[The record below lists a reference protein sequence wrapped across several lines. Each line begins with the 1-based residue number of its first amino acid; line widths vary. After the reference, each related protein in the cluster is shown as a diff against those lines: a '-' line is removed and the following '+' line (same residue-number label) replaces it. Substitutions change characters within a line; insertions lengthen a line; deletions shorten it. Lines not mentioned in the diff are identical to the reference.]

1 MGELIEGMWHRGGV
15 EAVLSEGA
23 LRRPPSAFRNWIV
36 SNGSDP
42 VGAGV
47 FVAERNGC
55 DPDAGKAQQPDRQ
68 SGRPGS
74 GVGRILID
82 RA

>member
-1 MGELIEGMWHRGGV
+1 LIEGMWHRGGV
-15 EAVLSEGA
+15 EAVLSEGV
-23 LRRPPSAFRNWIV
+23 LRRPPSVFRNRIV

-42 VGAGV
+42 VCVHV

-55 DPDAGKAQQPDRQ
+55 DPDAGKARQPDRQ

>member
-1 MGELIEGMWHRGGV
+1 
-15 EAVLSEGA
+15 
-23 LRRPPSAFRNWIV
+23 
-36 SNGSDP
+36 
-42 VGAGV
+42 V

-55 DPDAGKAQQPDRQ
+55 DPDAGKARRPDRQ